1 MQPIYKVKKNK
12 GGKALGNSPQSY
24 AKASGGILITDTA
37 TLVEH
42 DFSIPGVSNF
52 LLLNAGTLDVAY
64 TIVGSATFGG
74 FSTSGTM
81 SVTSYE
87 LVSTSSGSSIVVSYD
102 PSTDWTPL

>member
-1 MQPIYKVKKNK
+1 MAPIYRVKKVK

-24 AKASGGILITDTA
+24 AKASGGIVTTDTP

-42 DFSIPGVSNF
+42 EFNIAGVSNF

-64 TIVGSATFGG
+64 TITGSASFGG

-81 SVTSYE
+81 SVTTYE
-87 LVSTSSGSSIVVSYD
+87 VVSVLSGGSVVVSYN
-102 PSTDWTPL
+102 PTTDWTPA